1 MDQTIPF
8 YGSNSN
14 VVFFHFFNIE
24 IFDRR
29 SRVPTSNNKTFL
41 KNLALSKTWPF
52 RLAINKITMYNEQQ
66 YNFYNFWHCG
76 ELIL

>member
-24 IFDRR
+24 ILGHFFF
-29 SRVPTSNNKTFL
+29 N
-41 KNLALSKTWPF
+41 
-52 RLAINKITMYNEQQ
+52 
-66 YNFYNFWHCG
+66 
-76 ELIL
+76 

>member
-29 SRVPTSNNKTFL
+29 SWVPTSKMDL
-41 KNLALSKTWPF
+41 
-52 RLAINKITMYNEQQ
+52 
-66 YNFYNFWHCG
+66 
-76 ELIL
+76 